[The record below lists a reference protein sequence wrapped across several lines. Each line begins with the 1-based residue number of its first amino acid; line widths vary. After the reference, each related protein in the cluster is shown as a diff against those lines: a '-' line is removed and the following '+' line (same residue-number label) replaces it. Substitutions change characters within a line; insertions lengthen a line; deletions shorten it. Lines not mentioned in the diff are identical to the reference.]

1 MTEFYNPDSWMDV
14 LDHIW
19 IGLVL
24 ISVAAVPSW
33 FAYRNHTK
41 IQGVSDQVKGVA
53 AQVVNGHTGQPPM
66 RADLDDIRAA
76 VHEIR
81 TDIRD
86 LREELRI
93 ERDDISELQQ
103 RVIELTPAVVRRRRK
118 EMP

>member
-53 AQVVNGHTGQPPM
+53 AQVVNGHTTPM
-66 RADLDDIRAA
+66 REDVDGIRSVLNDIRADQRLIKADVADIHSELRQERKDRIDLDDRF
-76 VHEIR
+76 E
-81 TDIRD
+81 TFKRD
-86 LREELRI
+86 K
-93 ERDDISELQQ
+93 
-103 RVIELTPAVVRRRRK
+103 RR
-118 EMP
+118 